1 MDAVNEIR
9 LLASVRHPNIV
20 AYNEAFVDG
29 NRLCIVME
37 YAPHGDMARSIKRRA
52 QVMAAPCERRFG
64 GLGPRRAL
72 AACPACALKTARC
85 TPLPLRAPTCLLFA
99 GRRRLGSLSAA
110 TWPNGIV
117 AMNPTLSL

>member
-37 YAPHGDMARSIKRRA
+37 YAPHGDLARSIKRRA
-52 QVMAAPCERRFG
+52 Q
-64 GLGPRRAL
+64 
-72 AACPACALKTARC
+72 
-85 TPLPLRAPTCLLFA
+85 A
-99 GRRRLGSLSAA
+99 GKFYPEELIWSYFIQA
-110 TWPNGIV
+110 
-117 AMNPTLSL
+117 